1 MTSTQQDTTTQDE
14 YRRPPRSTA
23 EWVTFGLSSLILG
36 AIAGLVVY
44 SWATEHDRPPT
55 LEVRQTDAIRQ
66 ENGQFYIPFEVVN
79 TGGHTAESV
88 QVIAELRKNNQVEAS
103 GDLQIDFLAQNETET
118 GAFVFKQN
126 PRNGELT
133 LRIGSY
139 KVP

>member
-79 TGGHTAESV
+79 TGGQTAESV

>member
-1 MTSTQQDTTTQDE
+1 MTSAPQDTSTQG
-14 YRRPPRSTA
+14 YRRPPRNAA
-23 EWVTFGLSSLILG
+23 EWVTFGIASLILG
-36 AIAGLVVY
+36 TIAGLVIY
-44 SWATEHDRPPT
+44 AWATDRDRPPT
-55 LEVRQTDAIRQ
+55 LTVRQTDPIRQ

-79 TGGHTAESV
+79 TGGQTAESV

-118 GAFVFKQN
+118 GAFVFQQN
-126 PRNGELT
+126 PRSGELT